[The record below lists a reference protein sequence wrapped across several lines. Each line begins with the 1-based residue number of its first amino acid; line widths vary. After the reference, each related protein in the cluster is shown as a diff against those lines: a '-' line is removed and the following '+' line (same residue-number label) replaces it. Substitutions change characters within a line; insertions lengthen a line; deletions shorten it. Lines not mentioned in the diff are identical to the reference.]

1 MERYN
6 GIGVP
11 CISTTHKLEI
21 VGFNDVAKNMFG
33 RALKMSSM
41 GEKKIVLTALINS
54 NISNFLSWVTNNDQ
68 DYIELKVL
76 CHGAVKHFVANF
88 KSVNEIDS
96 LGNEVQL
103 YNFCF
108 FPLDSY
114 HSLNKDF
121 NLYRSVYMNSTQA
134 IYITDYQ
141 HNIVSINPSFVN
153 LLSRSIKDVM
163 GKNDGMIYTQ
173 DSHARLQELLATL
186 ATERDDVSERLECI
200 RRYPNGEPEIIFCKV
215 HINVIFD
222 EETQE
227 KQYLYILDDVTQQV
241 SIEQSLSIAAYT
253 DSLTG
258 LSNRMSFNEKF
269 KSMYDSAQRLGEKL
283 CVFYIDLDR
292 FKYLND
298 EYGHDYGDLLLKHVS
313 ERLVGCFKKQDLVAR
328 VGGDEFVAV
337 IQSDE
342 DVECFERIALR
353 AINELSKPYTLNELH
368 YTCTCSIGVSIYP
381 DDAVDQE
388 YLLKAA
394 DSAMYIA
401 KQNGRNNFSFFDL
414 NHKKTED
421 EHQKIIKIVEKA
433 LADNKIIP
441 YFQPIHDVVTGD
453 LVSFEALARYSNEK
467 KEILPPSY
475 FMPSIEQDV
484 LLIGLGVTIIKQVV
498 TQLRMLESHGVTIPI
513 SINLSSYQLLSEV
526 IIKQLEMIALRFPQF
541 VPLLNIEITETLIFE
556 NNQFVIVNIA
566 RLVECGFRLMLD
578 DFGTGYSSI
587 YSLKKFKFETVKIDK
602 TFIDDINSGNIED
615 QTLLN
620 TIISLVKNLKLNI
633 ICEGV
638 ETASQV
644 AFLKDKH
651 CGYAQGFFYSEAI
664 SKAKMHEYIKKHSKK
679 ETFIPIKIPMQ

>member
-6 GIGVP
+6 GIGIP
-11 CISTTHKLEI
+11 CITTTHKLEI
-21 VGFNDVAKNMFG
+21 VGFNDVARNMFG
-33 RALKMSSM
+33 RALTMTPM
-41 GEKKIVLTALINS
+41 GEKRIVLTALVNS
-54 NISNFLSWVTNNDQ
+54 NVSNFLAWVTNKDK
-68 DYIELKVL
+68 DYIELKIV
-76 CHGAVKHFVANF
+76 CNGAVKHFVANL
-88 KSVNEIDS
+88 KSVKDIDS
-96 LGNEVQL
+96 LGNETQT

-121 NLYRSVYMNSTQA
+121 NLYRSVYMYSTQA
-134 IYITDYQ
+134 IYITDHQ
-141 HNIVSINPSFVN
+141 HNIVSVNPSFIN
-153 LLSRSIKDVM
+153 LLSRSFKEVM
-163 GKNDGMIYTQ
+163 GKNDGMIYTA
-173 DSHARLQELLATL
+173 DSHTKLQKLLSTL
-186 ATERDDVSERLECI
+186 DTERDDISERLECI
-200 RRYPNGEPEIIFCKV
+200 RMYPNGEPEIICCKV

-222 EETQE
+222 EETKE
-227 KQYLYILDDVTQQV
+227 KQYLHILDDVTQQV
-241 SIEQSLSIAAYT
+241 SIEQSLSKAAYT

-258 LSNRMSFNEKF
+258 LSNRMSFNERF
-269 KSMYDSAQRLGEKL
+269 KDMYDSAQRLGEKL

-313 ERLVGCFKKQDLVAR
+313 ERLTGCFKKQDLVAR

-342 DVECFERIALR
+342 DIECFEHIALR
-353 AINELSKPYTLNELH
+353 AINELSKPYTLHELL
-368 YTCTCSIGVSIYP
+368 YTCTCSIGVSVYP

-401 KQNGRNNFSFFDL
+401 KQNGRNNFAFFDL

-421 EHQKIIKIVEKA
+421 KHQKIIKIVEKA
-433 LADNKIIP
+433 LADKKIIP
-441 YFQPIHDVVTGD
+441 YFQPIHDVDSGE
-453 LVSFEALARYSNEK
+453 LVSFEALARYCNDNN
-467 KEILPPSY
+467 EILPPSY

-484 LLIGLGVTIIKQVV
+484 LLIGLGVTMIKQVI
-498 TQLRMLESHGVTIPI
+498 TQLRMLESHGIMIPI

-541 VPLLNIEITETLIFE
+541 VPLLKIEITETLIFE
-556 NNQFVIVNIA
+556 NNQFVVVNIA

-602 TFIDDINSGNIED
+602 TFIDDIHSANIED

-620 TIISLVKNLKLNI
+620 TIITLVKNLKLKI

-638 ETASQV
+638 ETESQV
-644 AFLKDKH
+644 SFLKDQH
-651 CGYAQGFFYSEAI
+651 CGFAQGYYYSQAI
-664 SKAKMHEYIKKHSKK
+664 SKAKMLDYIKKHSKK
-679 ETFIPIKIPMQ
+679 DIFLPIKITVQ